1 MEIDTHPATELS
13 KQTFVFWD
21 EILYILRLY
30 IFSKILNN
38 IETANR
44 WIESRTWLQW
54 NVTQL

>member
-38 IETANR
+38 IE
-44 WIESRTWLQW
+44 
-54 NVTQL
+54 NVIKRKTQKPNILYAT